1 MISDA
6 SAATLEAA
14 QAYKADLTD
23 PAARVAVIT
32 VDAQN
37 RVTHFNRGA
46 QKMFGIS
53 PLEVNGRLISEFIDN
68 DKLVAMLSRHG
79 RISEG
84 PVCLRGLDLW
94 ASLVPLC
101 RDHGGMMV
109 VLVPELRE
117 EAWDYD
123 EALQE
128 ELSSLLENSYD
139 GIVVADK
146 DCIRKVNPSF
156 GRITGLP
163 PSFLINKKIQEL
175 DKGRH
180 VCLAAVKEVIRL
192 ARYHKKTITL
202 QKRIKSGNEIFLTC
216 CPVLNRHGQ
225 VDRVVLNVRD
235 ITELKGLENQIKK
248 LSGLRLNREDAANQS
263 EAFKE
268 IVAESS
274 AMQNLLQLV
283 MRVSQVNSTVLLMGE
298 SGVGKDVIA
307 HMIHRL
313 SERSDGPFI
322 SVNCGAVPENLLESE
337 FFGYEKG
344 AFTSASRSGKPGLF
358 EQANGG
364 TFFLDEVGEL
374 PLNLQVKLLKVI
386 QDQHCR
392 RLGGQRNIKLD
403 IRFIAATN
411 RDMRQMVAEGKFR
424 DDLFYR
430 LYVVPIE
437 IAPLRERREDILP
450 LALMFLKELIS
461 DKYDVN
467 RTLSHDLMTI
477 LESYDWPGNVRELQ
491 NVIERMV
498 VTADSEV
505 LQPRHLPDSVY
516 QQAAQKG
523 LGVWVGGSLNL
534 RQARDD
540 LERQLITKALSKT
553 GNTRKAA
560 KLLGVDHSTVVRKSQ
575 KLGLDLKAA
584 ASGGS

>member
-1 MISDA
+1 MPTDQTVPTMRAPQA
-6 SAATLEAA
+6 SAAS
-14 QAYKADLTD
+14 LTD
-23 PAARVAVIT
+23 AAARVAVIT
-32 VDAQN
+32 VDARN
-37 RVTHFNRGA
+37 RVTHLNRGA
-46 QKMFGIS
+46 QKILGIS
-53 PLEVNGRLISEFIDN
+53 PLEVTGRLISDFIDN
-68 DKLVAMLSRHG
+68 DKLLAMLDRHG
-79 RISEG
+79 SISEG
-84 PVCLRGLDLW
+84 PVCLKGRDLW

-101 RDHGGMMV
+101 RDHGGMLL

-117 EAWDYD
+117 AEWDH
-123 EALQE
+123 EALKE

-139 GIVVADK
+139 GIVMADK
-146 DCIRKVNPSF
+146 ECIREVNASF

-163 PSFLINKKIQEL
+163 PSSLINKKFKEL
-175 DKGRH
+175 DTERH
-180 VCLAAVKEVIRL
+180 VCLAAVQEVIRL
-192 ARYHKKTITL
+192 TRYHKRTITL
-202 QKRIKSGNEIFLTC
+202 QRTIRTGNKIFLTC
-216 CPVLNRHGQ
+216 NPVLDRHGH
-225 VDRVVLNVRD
+225 VDRVLVNVRD
-235 ITELKGLENQIKK
+235 ITELKNLEDQIKR
-248 LSGLRLNREDAANQS
+248 LSGFRRDREAFANQPD
-263 EAFKE
+263 ALTD
-268 IVAESS
+268 IVAESP
-274 AMQNLLQLV
+274 AMQLLLQVVL
-283 MRVSQVNSTVLLMGE
+283 RVSQVNSTVLLTGE

-307 HMIHRL
+307 NLLHRL
-313 SERSDGPFI
+313 SPRSEKPFI

-344 AFTSASRSGKPGLF
+344 AFTSASRLGKPGLF

-364 TFFLDEVGEL
+364 TFFLDEIGEL

-411 RDMRQMVAEGKFR
+411 RDMRQMVSEGKFR
-424 DDLFYR
+424 EDLFYR
-430 LYVVPIE
+430 LYVVPIA

-505 LQPRHLPDSVY
+505 LQPRHLPHSVY
-516 QQAAQKG
+516 QKAAQKG
-523 LGVWVGGSLNL
+523 LGIWPGGSLNL
-534 RQARDD
+534 RKARDD
-540 LERQLITKALSKT
+540 LERQLIEKALSKA

-560 KLLGVDHSTVVRKSQ
+560 KLLGVDHSTVVRKAQ
-575 KLGLDLKAA
+575 KLDIDLKTATTA
-584 ASGGS
+584 VT